1 MNIFSPLKNHCPS
14 WNISLYTVVLLRKK
28 NMLTSLKQSKIPN
41 VLLQTEKPFD
51 QDYMGH
57 VFWDQETWMYPP
69 ILLLHG
75 RIGRALLQTRVRT
88 LGAAR
93 RTAKMTGYTGA
104 RYPWETAL
112 SGRKQPSQV

>member
-1 MNIFSPLKNHCPS
+1 
-14 WNISLYTVVLLRKK
+14 
-28 NMLTSLKQSKIPN
+28 MLTSLKQSKIPKFN
-41 VLLQTEKPFD
+41 VILQIENFTRKPFD

-75 RIGRALLQTRVRT
+75 RIGRALIHTRVRT
-88 LGAAR
+88 LGTAR